1 MKLHSASTIVKEEL
15 DRLEHLSDAAFNS
28 VNRLFEELGEILEK
42 KRLEIMSDVRR
53 RKEEKKMV
61 LQQQLKEIEAE
72 SNDLSGQ
79 SLSTKQ
85 MELLQLPSR
94 IQDLNSKLDCLRF

>member
-1 MKLHSASTIVKEEL
+1 M
-15 DRLEHLSDAAFNS
+15 EHLSDAAFNS

-61 LQQQLKEIEAE
+61 LQQQLKQIEAE
-72 SNDLSGQ
+72 SNNVSTQ

-85 MELLQLPSR
+85 MELLHLPTR
-94 IQDLNSKLDCLRF
+94 IQDLNSKLEHLRF